1 MGRVIKGIVNIARR
15 PLVIQKEV
23 VLNYEL
29 DKWESHTDYLLPNG
43 VSIESVDAGN
53 VNDIEKFRGSY
64 SVQEFRRFHA
74 EHCLGAYAY
83 VRGAVIGHLWM
94 EINNTQ
100 DQKLS
105 NGGTLLLRGEG
116 ETWYAHVAEEYRGKR
131 IHGNLKELLYGK
143 SRELG
148 CKTLIS
154 RIRED
159 NEASIRAN
167 TRFGMH
173 LNGKATTVTIAS
185 GLVTVHKSCDRG
197 HIILRPPL
205 TRKGIGVGWSR
216 AHGLKLM
223 LPSS

>member
-1 MGRVIKGIVNIARR
+1 MGRVIKGIANIVRH

-23 VLNYEL
+23 VFRCDL
-29 DKWESHTDYLLPNG
+29 DKWESHTDYLLPND

-53 VNDIEKFRGSY
+53 INDIEKFRGSY

-74 EHCLGAYAY
+74 NHCLGAYAY
-83 VRGAVIGHLWM
+83 ARGAIIGHLWM

-100 DQKLS
+100 DQKL
-105 NGGTLLLRGEG
+105 GKAGALLLRGEG

-131 IHGNLKELLYGK
+131 IHSNLKDLLYEK
-143 SRELG
+143 AKELG

-154 RIRED
+154 HIRED

-167 TRFGMH
+167 TRFGMDF
-173 LNGKATTVTIAS
+173 NGRATTVTLAS
-185 GLVTVHKSCDRG
+185 GLVTSHKSCDRW
-197 HIILRPPL
+197 HITLRPPL
-205 TRKGIGVGWSR
+205 IRKGIGIGWSR

-223 LPSS
+223 LLSS